1 MSSAESHG
9 VKVRTSK
16 TTLTAKSKRL
26 RKRLPAFYEENF
38 GIASRKM
45 KGEIGREN
53 RALEARKSRSLA
65 FATDCR
71 RESRSQLET
80 A

>member
-9 VKVRTSK
+9 VKARTSK

-38 GIASRKM
+38 GIASGKM
-45 KGEIGREN
+45 IDESGREK
-53 RALEARKSRSLA
+53 RVLGPKKTLV
-65 FATDCR
+65 
-71 RESRSQLET
+71 LGVGH
-80 A
+80 